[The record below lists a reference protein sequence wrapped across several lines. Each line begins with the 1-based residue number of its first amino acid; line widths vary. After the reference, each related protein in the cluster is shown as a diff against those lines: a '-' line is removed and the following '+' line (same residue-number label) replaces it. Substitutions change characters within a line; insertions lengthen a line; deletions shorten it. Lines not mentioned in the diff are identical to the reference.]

1 MTSKAFQIII
11 PSGNPNGLKRIN
23 SPGWSGTA
31 YIVPRQNVKDLEA
44 EVGNN
49 LPGLY
54 ILFGQDETTGEKLAY
69 IGESENFYKRLTG
82 HTKGTKDF
90 WDTAVAFTGGLNK
103 AHVKY
108 LEHLA
113 TKLAKDAGRMDMDN
127 VVQPPENSLS
137 DFDQVAVGQYFE
149 QMQFILSSLSY
160 EIFDPIEESITDDTL
175 YYLSGNNFDARAQ
188 LLDNGNML
196 VLAGSTASIKQSGSF
211 GGWAE
216 AARATYLEQ
225 GILKKVNDSSYEF
238 TRDQIFKKPSP
249 AAAVVAARSINGWT
263 AWKDVTG
270 STLDQNQRNR

>member
-1 MTSKAFQIII
+1 MTSKALQIIV

-23 SPGWSGTA
+23 APGWSGTA
-31 YIVPRQNVKDLEA
+31 YIVPRQNVRELEH
-44 EVGNN
+44 EEGNN

-103 AHVKY
+103 AYVKY

-113 TKLAKDAGRMDMDN
+113 TKLARDAGRMNMDN

-137 DFDQVAVGQYFE
+137 DFDQVAVSQYFE
-149 QMQFILSSLSY
+149 QMQFILSGLSY
-160 EIFDPIEESITDDTL
+160 EIFDPIEESIADNAL
-175 YYLSGNNFDARAQ
+175 YFLKGKGFDARAK

-196 VLAGSTASIKQSGSF
+196 VLAGSIASVKQSGSF

-216 AARATYLEQ
+216 AARTAFVEQ
-225 GILKKVNDSSYEF
+225 GILRKASDDTYEF
-238 TRDQIFKKPSP
+238 TTDQIFKKPSP
-249 AAAVVAARSINGWT
+249 AAAVIAARSINGWT
-263 AWKDVTG
+263 AWKDASG
-270 STLDQNQRNR
+270 NTLDQNART